1 MRVSSTRPLAC
12 CMALRGGADELGSDS
27 REAAVGEEEILF
39 VAPKSRWQRWDASIL
54 CPLLLPMLLR
64 GGLTMCSSEMRG
76 VQEGALKRCA
86 SGM

>member
-54 CPLLLPMLLR
+54 CPLLLPMLC
-64 GGLTMCSSEMRG
+64 G
-76 VQEGALKRCA
+76 EG
-86 SGM
+86 